1 MRGTVEEILLRDG
14 RLPAAVKKSLWR
26 KDLMG
31 AAETLNI
38 PVFVLD
44 TP

>member
-1 MRGTVEEILLRDG
+1 
-14 RLPAAVKKSLWR
+14 
-26 KDLMG
+26 MG

-44 TP
+44 TPWTLNHQNREEPV